1 MFTHLHLHSEYS
13 LLDGLGRIAELMER
27 ARELGQE
34 AVGLTDHGALYG
46 AVPFYKEARA
56 RGIKPIIGVEAYL
69 APGSR
74 LSREPGDKHPFHMTL
89 LARNQAGYRNL
100 LALATKAHLE
110 GYYYRPRMDKELL
123 QQHHEGIIA
132 FSGCQSG
139 EVARLLTAD
148 RWDEAVEAA
157 RWYKE
162 VFGDFYI
169 EVQEH
174 NIPDADKLQQKL
186 VRLARELGFPL
197 VATNDVHFVQ
207 RQDAP
212 IHDIL
217 LCIGTNTSILDERRM
232 RLPGDADSY
241 YLKSEDEMRQ
251 LFPEL
256 PEAIDNTGR
265 IAEMCDLELE
275 FGRPHLPQADVP
287 PDLSADEYL
296 AQLCHQGLAQLYPQD
311 SDEVR
316 RRLEYEL
323 SVVQQTGFAHY
334 ILVVHDFAQFARRQG
349 ILMAV
354 RGSAAASIILY
365 CLGVTDIDPLE
376 HRLVFERFLNV
387 ERREM
392 PDVDLDFADDR
403 RDEMIRYAAEKY
415 GSDRVAQIITF
426 GTMGAKAAIRDVG
439 RALGMT
445 YADVDRVARLVPAAV
460 HMSIERALSENAEL
474 RSIYEADDQVQR
486 LVDTAKQVEG
496 VARHASTHAA
506 GVVIGS
512 EPLVSF
518 LPLQR
523 PARGDDTSIPTTQYA
538 MEAVADIGLLKMDF
552 LGLANLTILGKAV
565 EIIRE
570 TQGVDID
577 LKTLPDGDA
586 KTYTLLSSGETF
598 GVFQLESA
606 GMRRYVQELK
616 PNAVHDLAAMVALF
630 RPGPMQHIPTYIR
643 AKHGLEAIRYPH
655 PDLAD
660 VLDETYGVI
669 VYQDQVLLIAQKFA
683 GYALGEADVM
693 RKAMGK
699 KIAAV
704 MRAERERFLAGART
718 NGYQK
723 AQAESVFNLIEPFAG
738 YAFNKAHAVS
748 YARIAYQTAYLKA
761 NFPAEYMTAVL
772 MLAERHGAGAAQ
784 RVAEATGE
792 CARLGIRVLPPD
804 VNRSAVKFSLER
816 VEDGGGEAIR
826 FGLANI
832 KNVGVGIVEG
842 IIAARDEGGPFASIE
857 DFCQRVSFRQ
867 LNKRAL
873 ECMIKAGALDGL
885 GDRGTLLAN
894 LDRLMNLAQS
904 AQKLRESGQATLF
917 DVFQETAPSATLAL
931 QEAEVPRA
939 QQLAWEKE
947 LLGVY
952 VSEHPFTRAAAAL
965 GPRVTAMCSEVS
977 EEMNGREVIIAGS
990 VTHIR
995 QILTRAGRPF
1005 LAVEME
1011 DLTGAVEVTVW
1022 PDVYDQTR
1030 DLWAEGSILLL
1041 TVRVRT
1047 RNDRL
1052 QVSVEKVDAYEEGS
1066 EPDPEPVGGFNGPIE
1081 APRPVRVNGPRAKN
1095 NGPRV
1100 AKNNGPREMR
1110 ITLRES
1116 EDTDGDHERLRAV
1129 MSALQEFEGEDHVRL
1144 TIRQQDGDE
1153 VELELPRARACN
1165 ELSARLSTALGDAG
1179 SVIS

>member
-13 LLDGLGRIAELMER
+13 LLDGLARIPQLMER

-34 AVGLTDHGALYG
+34 AIGLTDHGALYG
-46 AVPFYKEARA
+46 VVPFYKEARA
-56 RGIKPIIGVEAYL
+56 SGLKPIIGVEAYL
-69 APGSR
+69 SPGSR
-74 LSREPGDKHPFHMTL
+74 LSREPADKQPFHLTL
-89 LARNQAGYRNL
+89 LARDQVGYRNL

-110 GYYYRPRMDKELL
+110 GYYYRPRMDRELL
-123 QQHHEGIIA
+123 EQHHQGIIA
-132 FSGCQSG
+132 LSGCQSG
-139 EVARLLTAD
+139 EVARLLAAD
-148 RWDEAVEAA
+148 RREEAAQAA

-174 NIPDADKLQQKL
+174 NIPEAAKLNKKL
-186 VRLARELGFPL
+186 VPLANELGFPL
-197 VATNDVHFVQ
+197 VATNDVHFV
-207 RQDAP
+207 RREDAP

-232 RLPGDADSY
+232 RLAGDADSY
-241 YLKSEDEMRQ
+241 YLKSEEEMRQ

-256 PEAIDNTGR
+256 PQAIDNTWH
-265 IAEMCDLELE
+265 IAEMCNLELE
-275 FGRPHLPQADVP
+275 FGRPHLPEADVP
-287 PDLSADEYL
+287 PGLSADDYL
-296 AQLCHQGLAQLYPQD
+296 AQLCHDGLVRLYPHV
-311 SDEVR
+311 SDEAR

-323 SVVQQTGFAHY
+323 SVVRQTGFAHY
-334 ILVVHDFAQFARRQG
+334 ILVVHDFAQFARGRG

-354 RGSAAASIILY
+354 RGSAAASTILY

-376 HRLVFERFLNV
+376 YRLVFERFLNV

-445 YADVDRVARLVPAAV
+445 YADVDRVARLVPAAL
-460 HMSIERALSENAEL
+460 HMTIDRALSENAEL
-474 RSIYEADDQVQR
+474 RSICEADEQVKR

-506 GVVIGS
+506 GVVIGP

-586 KTYTLLSSGETF
+586 ETYALLSSGETF

-616 PNAVHDLAAMVALF
+616 PTAVHDLAAMVALF

-643 AKHGLEAIRYPH
+643 AKHGLEEIRYPH

-660 VLDETYGVI
+660 ILDETYGVI

-704 MRAERERFLAGART
+704 MRAERQRFLAGAKK
-718 NGYQK
+718 NGYRQ
-723 AQAESVFNLIEPFAG
+723 AQAEQIFNLIEPFAG

-772 MLAERHGAGAAQ
+772 MLAEHHGAGSAQ
-784 RVAEATGE
+784 RVAEATAE

-804 VNRSAVKFSLER
+804 VKRSALTFSLER
-816 VEDGGGEAIR
+816 LDEREAIR

-842 IIAARDEGGPFASIE
+842 IIAARDQGGPFASIE

-885 GDRGTLLAN
+885 GDRGTLLGN

-917 DVFQETAPSATLAL
+917 DIFQETGPSPALAL
-931 QEAEVPRA
+931 QAAEVPRS
-939 QQLAWEKE
+939 QELAWEKE

-965 GPRVTAMCSEVS
+965 GPQVTAMCSEVS
-977 EEMNGREVIIAGS
+977 EEMAGREVIIAGI
-990 VTHIR
+990 VAHIR
-995 QILTRAGRPF
+995 QILTRDGRPF
-1005 LAVEME
+1005 LAVELE

-1041 TVRVRT
+1041 TVRVRS

-1052 QVSVEKVDAYEEGS
+1052 QVSVQKAVRYDEGS
-1066 EPDPEPVGGFNGPIE
+1066 ELDPEAVGGFNGPIE
-1081 APRPVRVNGPRAKN
+1081 APRPVRVNRSPAPRPKN
-1095 NGPRV
+1095 NGPR
-1100 AKNNGPREMR
+1100 ANGPREMR
-1110 ITLRES
+1110 ITLS
-1116 EDTDGDHERLRAV
+1116 ETEDSDSDHERLRAV

-1153 VELELPRARACN
+1153 VELELPRARACD
-1165 ELSARLSTALGDAG
+1165 ELSARLAGVLGDAG
-1179 SVIS
+1179 SVIL